1 MPALKTRARDAGR
14 FGWLLLAL
22 LALLAISSIATPS
35 ERPLKPLS
43 VAFSATL
50 AAGVYSAR
58 RRRRVL
64 VAALALALPALV
76 FEWVSNS
83 YPTTSVEL
91 TNLTLLG
98 CFVAFVAAVIF
109 SEVLHEKRVSLDTI
123 FGGIAIYLL
132 IGVGWSLGYAVIEH
146 LAPGSYPFANLPL
159 QELRAT
165 HEAWF
170 PELVYFSFVTM
181 TTLGYGDMVPTTQP
195 ARVFAVLEAVVGQ
208 LYVAIF
214 IARLVALH
222 LTDQQRERRGED

>member
-1 MPALKTRARDAGR
+1 MSALSRAREAGR

-22 LALLAISSIATPS
+22 LALLVISSLAPRS
-35 ERPLKPLS
+35 EGAFQPMS

-64 VAALALALPALV
+64 VVALALALPALL
-76 FEWVSNS
+76 FEWVSN
-83 YPTTSVEL
+83 YHPTTPMVV
-91 TNLTLLG
+91 TNLALLG
-98 CFVAFVAAVIF
+98 GFVAFVAAVIF
-109 SEVLHEKRVSLDTI
+109 SEVLREERVSLDTI

-132 IGVGWSLGYAVIEH
+132 IGVGWSLGYAVIEQ
-146 LAPGSYPFANLPL
+146 LAPGSYLLAEVPL
-159 QELRAT
+159 QELRPS
-165 HEAWF
+165 HEALF

-181 TTLGYGDMVPTTQP
+181 TTLGYGDMVPTTEP
-195 ARVFAVLEAVVGQ
+195 ARLFAVFEAMVGQ

-222 LTDQQRERRGED
+222 LTWEQRERRDGD